1 MYLIHEDDQSH
12 CFLNTGALASFS
24 RHFSLSLITV
34 TTIQVHKP
42 SISWLLINANWLDF
56 CLSFSF
62 PWLYIS
68 LTFSQWV
75 LAGYYNR
82 QKLMT
87 SEATARWSS
96 FLDLF
101 LCFIKV
107 FFWTG
112 FIQVLHDL
120 HSIWKFFIL
129 YFREN
134 RYKNLWKI
142 NLKVTFYNLL
152 YIKTFLNYGL
162 IFFYFTDI
170 LIKTLV
176 KYHFME
182 TFKIRLSTVILPYYK
197 WRFFKALWE
206 NKLLDFYKCFQ
217 KIMDIRENNTKNSHK
232 TLILSLHTIKYKHAI
247 KLLVT
252 KGNTQIQLLKYEIF
266 SISAFSILKNPE
278 SKKKRVY
285 GFMMVKIKFRR
296 RNWALYLINVH
307 FKHMLK
313 SYN

>member
-1 MYLIHEDDQSH
+1 
-12 CFLNTGALASFS
+12 
-24 RHFSLSLITV
+24 
-34 TTIQVHKP
+34 
-42 SISWLLINANWLDF
+42 
-56 CLSFSF
+56 
-62 PWLYIS
+62 
-68 LTFSQWV
+68 
-75 LAGYYNR
+75 
-82 QKLMT
+82 MT

-107 FFWTG
+107 FFLTG

-252 KGNTQIQLLKYEIF
+252 RGNTQIQLLKYEIY
-266 SISAFSILKNPE
+266 SIAAFSILKNPE